1 MARESAVDQ
10 LSPEH
15 LELLKVRLE
24 DSGFQDYQQL
34 TDWLTD
40 LGYEISKSS
49 VHRFGKKHEQKMQ
62 AVSLSTQAA
71 IYMAERNPDDAG
83 ALSSTVITM
92 MQSEF
97 FNALVQ
103 LQTLDD
109 DKDADPMVR
118 MAMLSKISKGI
129 AELSKASV
137 NQKKHQIEVRDKAQA
152 AADKVEQIANK
163 GGLTGDTVQ
172 EIRRA
177 ILGIAD

>member
-1 MARESAVDQ
+1 MARESAIDQ

-34 TDWLTD
+34 TNWLTE

-103 LQTLDD
+103 LQSLDD
-109 DKDADPMVR
+109 DEDVKPMDR
-118 MAMLSKISKGI
+118 MAALSKISKGI

-137 NQKKHQIEVRDKAQA
+137 NQKKHQIEVRDKATA

-172 EIRRA
+172 EIRKA

>member
-10 LSPEH
+10 LTPEH
-15 LELLKVRLE
+15 LELLKIRLE
-24 DSGFQDYQQL
+24 DSGFQDYQEL
-34 TDWLTD
+34 TDWLTE
-40 LGYEISKSS
+40 LGYQISKSS

-83 ALSSTVITM
+83 ALSSTVVTM

-103 LQTLDD
+103 LQSLDD
-109 DKDADPMVR
+109 DKDINPMDR
-118 MAMLSKISKGI
+118 LAALSKVSKGI

-137 NQKKHQIEVRDKAQA
+137 NQKKHQIEVRDKANA
-152 AADKVEQIANK
+152 AADKVEQLANK
-163 GGLTGDTVQ
+163 GGLSDKAVQ
-172 EIRRA
+172 EIRKA

>member
-1 MARESAVDQ
+1 MARESAIDQ

-15 LELLKVRLE
+15 LEMLKVRLE

-34 TDWLTD
+34 TDWLTK

-83 ALSSTVITM
+83 ALSSSVITM

-103 LQTLDD
+103 LQSIDSDD
-109 DKDADPMVR
+109 DPLTR
-118 MAMLSKISKGI
+118 MAQLSKVGKGI

-172 EIRRA
+172 EIRKA

>member
-34 TDWLTD
+34 TDWLTE
-40 LGYEISKSS
+40 LGYQISKSS

-83 ALSSTVITM
+83 ALSSTVVTM

-103 LQTLDD
+103 LQSLDD
-109 DKDADPMVR
+109 DKDIKPMDR
-118 MAMLSKISKGI
+118 LAALSKVSKGI

-137 NQKKHQIEVRDKAQA
+137 NQKKHQIEVRDKANA
-152 AADKVEQIANK
+152 AADKVEQLANK
-163 GGLTGDTVQ
+163 GGLTSKTVQ

>member
-1 MARESAVDQ
+1 MARESAIDQ
-10 LSPEH
+10 LTPEH
-15 LELLKVRLE
+15 LELLKIRLE
-24 DSGFQDYQQL
+24 DSGFQNYQEL
-34 TDWLTD
+34 TGWLTT

-103 LQTLDD
+103 LQSLDD
-109 DKDADPMVR
+109 GEDANPMER
-118 MAMLSKISKGI
+118 MAALSKISKGI
-129 AELSKASV
+129 AELGKASI
-137 NQKKHQIEVRDKAQA
+137 NQKKHQIEVRDKTQA
-152 AADKVEQIANK
+152 AADKVEQLANK
-163 GGLTGDTVQ
+163 GGLTGKTVQ
-172 EIRRA
+172 EIRKA

>member
-172 EIRRA
+172 EIRRT

>member
-34 TDWLTD
+34 TDWLTE
-40 LGYEISKSS
+40 LGYQISKSS

-83 ALSSTVITM
+83 ALSSTVVTM

-103 LQTLDD
+103 LQSLDD
-109 DKDADPMVR
+109 DKDIKPMDR
-118 MAMLSKISKGI
+118 LAALSKVSKGI

-137 NQKKHQIEVRDKAQA
+137 NQKKHQIEVRDKANA
-152 AADKVEQIANK
+152 AADKVEQLASK
-163 GGLTGDTVQ
+163 GGLSGKAVQ
-172 EIRRA
+172 EIRKA

>member
-1 MARESAVDQ
+1 MARESAIDQ

-34 TDWLTD
+34 TNWLTE

-103 LQTLDD
+103 LQSLDD
-109 DKDADPMVR
+109 DEEVKPMDR
-118 MAMLSKISKGI
+118 MAALSKISKGI

-137 NQKKHQIEVRDKAQA
+137 NQKKHQIEVRDKATA

-172 EIRRA
+172 EIRKA

>member
-1 MARESAVDQ
+1 MARESAIDQ

-15 LELLKVRLE
+15 LEMLKVRLE

-34 TDWLTD
+34 TDWLTK

-83 ALSSTVITM
+83 ALSSSVMSMI
-92 MQSEF
+92 QSEF
-97 FNALVQ
+97 FNALVK
-103 LQTLDD
+103 LQGINDD
-109 DKDADPMVR
+109 PNIDPMER
-118 MAMLSKISKGI
+118 MQALAKLGKGI
-129 AELSKASV
+129 SELSKATV

-172 EIRRA
+172 EIRKA

>member
-10 LSPEH
+10 LTPEH

-71 IYMAERNPDDAG
+71 IHMAKRNPDDAG
-83 ALSSTVITM
+83 ALSSSVISM
-92 MQSEF
+92 IQSEF
-97 FNALVQ
+97 FNAFVQ
-103 LQTLDD
+103 LQSITDD
-109 DKDADPMVR
+109 PNLDPMER
-118 MAMLSKISKGI
+118 IQALSKVGKGI
-129 AELSKASV
+129 SELSKADI
-137 NQKKHQIEVRDKAQA
+137 NQRKHLIEVRDKAQA

-163 GGLTGDTVQ
+163 GGLTGKTVQ
-172 EIRRA
+172 EIRKA

>member
-24 DSGFQDYQQL
+24 DSGFQDYQEL
-34 TDWLTD
+34 TDWLTE
-40 LGYEISKSS
+40 LGYQISKSS

-83 ALSSTVITM
+83 ALSSTVVTM

-103 LQTLDD
+103 LQSLDD
-109 DKDADPMVR
+109 DKDINPMDR
-118 MAMLSKISKGI
+118 LAALSKVSKGI

-137 NQKKHQIEVRDKAQA
+137 NQKKHQIEVRDKANA
-152 AADKVEQIANK
+152 AADKVEQLASK
-163 GGLTGDTVQ
+163 GGLSGKAVR
-172 EIRRA
+172 EIRKA

>member
-1 MARESAVDQ
+1 MARETAIDQ
-10 LSPEH
+10 LTPEH
-15 LELLKVRLE
+15 LQLFKQRLE
-24 DSGFQDYQQL
+24 DSGFKNYQDL
-34 TDWLTD
+34 TDWLTE
-40 LGYEISKSS
+40 LGYQISKSS

-103 LQTLDD
+103 LQSLDD
-109 DKDADPMVR
+109 DTDPMER
-118 MAMLSKISKGI
+118 MGALSKISKGI
-129 AELSKASV
+129 AELGKASI
-137 NQKKHQIEVRDKAQA
+137 NQKKHQIEVREKAQA

-172 EIRRA
+172 EIRKA

>member
-10 LSPEH
+10 LSTEH
-15 LELLKVRLE
+15 LELLKIRLE

-34 TDWLTD
+34 TDWLTE

-103 LQTLDD
+103 LQSLDD
-109 DKDADPMVR
+109 TDTDPMVR
-118 MAMLSKISKGI
+118 MGMLSKISKGI

-137 NQKKHQIEVRDKAQA
+137 NQKKHQIEVRDKANA
-152 AADKVEQIANK
+152 AADKVEQLASK
-163 GGLTGDTVQ
+163 GGLSGKAVQ
-172 EIRRA
+172 EIRKA

>member
-34 TDWLTD
+34 TDWLTE

-103 LQTLDD
+103 LQSLDD
-109 DKDADPMVR
+109 DGKPLER
-118 MAMLSKISKGI
+118 MAMLSKIGKGI
-129 AELSKASV
+129 SELSKADV
-137 NQKKHQIEVRDKAQA
+137 NQKKHMIEVRDKTQA
-152 AADKVEQIANK
+152 AADKVEQLANK
-163 GGLTGDTVQ
+163 GGLTGKTVQ
-172 EIRRA
+172 EIRKA

>member
-34 TDWLTD
+34 TDWLTE

-103 LQTLDD
+103 LQSLGDD
-109 DKDADPMVR
+109 EDIKPMER
-118 MAMLSKISKGI
+118 MAALSKISKGV
-129 AELSKASV
+129 AELSKATV
-137 NQKKHQIEVRDKAQA
+137 NQKKHQIEVRDKTKA

-172 EIRRA
+172 EIRKA

>member
-1 MARESAVDQ
+1 MARETAIDQ
-10 LSPEH
+10 LTPEH

-34 TDWLTD
+34 TDWLTE

-103 LQTLDD
+103 LQSLDD

-137 NQKKHQIEVRDKAQA
+137 NQKKHQIEVRDKANA
-152 AADKVEQIANK
+152 AADKVEQLANK
-163 GGLTGDTVQ
+163 GGLTSKTVQ

>member
-1 MARESAVDQ
+1 MGRESAIDQ
-10 LSPEH
+10 LAPEH
-15 LELLKVRLE
+15 LELLKARLE
-24 DSGFQDYQQL
+24 DSGFQNYREL
-34 TDWLTD
+34 TDWLTE

-49 VHRFGKKHEQKMQ
+49 VHRFGKKHEQKIQ

-83 ALSSTVITM
+83 ALSSSVITM

-103 LQTLDD
+103 LQQLDD
-109 DKDADPMVR
+109 DGKPLER
-118 MAMLSKISKGI
+118 MAALAKIGKGVS
-129 AELSKASV
+129 ELSKAAV
-137 NQKKHQIEVRDKAQA
+137 NQKKWQVEVRDKAERA
-152 AADKVEQIANK
+152 AEAVTDIAQK
-163 GGLTGDTVQ
+163 GGLSGDTVQ

>member
-1 MARESAVDQ
+1 MARESAIDQ

-34 TDWLTD
+34 TDWLTE

-71 IYMAERNPDDAG
+71 IYMAARNPDDAG

-103 LQTLDD
+103 LQSLDD
-109 DKDADPMVR
+109 DKEADPMVR

-137 NQKKHQIEVRDKAQA
+137 NQKKHQIEVRDKAKA

-172 EIRRA
+172 EIRKA

>member
-1 MARESAVDQ
+1 MARESAIDQ

-15 LELLKVRLE
+15 LEMLKVRLE

-34 TDWLTD
+34 TDWLTE

-103 LQTLDD
+103 LQSLDD
-109 DKDADPMVR
+109 GEGANPMER
-118 MAMLSKISKGI
+118 MAALSKISKGI

-172 EIRRA
+172 EIRKA

>member
-1 MARESAVDQ
+1 
-10 LSPEH
+10 
-15 LELLKVRLE
+15 
-24 DSGFQDYQQL
+24 QQL

-109 DKDADPMVR
+109 DKDAD
-118 MAMLSKISKGI
+118 
-129 AELSKASV
+129 
-137 NQKKHQIEVRDKAQA
+137 
-152 AADKVEQIANK
+152 
-163 GGLTGDTVQ
+163 
-172 EIRRA
+172 
-177 ILGIAD
+177 

>member
-1 MARESAVDQ
+1 MARETAMDQ

-34 TDWLTD
+34 TDWLTE

-71 IYMAERNPDDAG
+71 VHMASRNADDGG
-83 ALSSTVITM
+83 ALSSSVLAMI
-92 MQSEF
+92 QSEF
-97 FNALVQ
+97 FNAFVQ
-103 LQTLDD
+103 LQSINDN
-109 DKDADPMVR
+109 KDIDPMER
-118 MAMLSKISKGI
+118 IQALSKVGKGI

-152 AADKVEQIANK
+152 AADKVEQLANK
-163 GGLTGDTVQ
+163 GGLTGKTVQ
-172 EIRRA
+172 EIRKA

>member
-10 LSPEH
+10 LSPDH

-34 TDWLTD
+34 TDWLTE

-103 LQTLDD
+103 LQSLGDD
-109 DKDADPMVR
+109 EDIKPMER
-118 MAMLSKISKGI
+118 MAALSKISKGV
-129 AELSKASV
+129 AELSKATV
-137 NQKKHQIEVRDKAQA
+137 NQKKWQVETRDKANA
-152 AADKVEQIANK
+152 AADKVEQLANK

-172 EIRRA
+172 EIRKA

>member
-10 LSPEH
+10 LTPEH

-34 TDWLTD
+34 TDWLTE